1 MLEKESFLKQLEDLK
16 NEKDLNQ
23 IADLFNSINIMYG
36 VTVKEACALAYYL
49 IDKSLSADRN
59 ALMLREKFGIDI
71 NTLGIDGKL
80 TIARAMVSAY
90 ATEVEAN
97 EQT

>member
-23 IADLFNSINIMYG
+23 IADLFNSIIIMYG

-49 IDKSLSADRN
+49 IEKSLTADHN
-59 ALMLREKFGIDI
+59 ALALREKFGIDI
-71 NTLGIDGKL
+71 SELGQDGKL
-80 TIARAMVSAY
+80 TIAKAMMNAH
-90 ATEVEAN
+90 AAEVRAN